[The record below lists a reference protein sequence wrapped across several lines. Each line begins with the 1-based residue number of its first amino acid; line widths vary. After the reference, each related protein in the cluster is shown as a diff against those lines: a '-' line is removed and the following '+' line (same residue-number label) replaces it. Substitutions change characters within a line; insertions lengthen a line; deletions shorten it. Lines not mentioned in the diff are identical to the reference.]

1 MEIFKKY
8 KIVEDEHHYGYNIM
22 KRKSIF
28 SKWENIK
35 FCLNKHQAESI
46 LFHLETKQE
55 PFKYN
60 CSIQPKDRNK
70 VLSELLKMG
79 YTQGCA
85 FDLHQKYIFTCLG
98 RIYSTDFEIS
108 EVGDDGFYGMFCLDR
123 DDVFLALA
131 AINDRNDYMQ
141 WFNFDI
147 YDCDGEKCSSKQF
160 LCDKDNII
168 DFLAEMNLTNIYNKM
183 EIDKIVELFS
193 KKSTIK

>member
-8 KIVEDEHHYGYNIM
+8 KIVEDEQHCYYNIM

-70 VLSELLKMG
+70 VLRELLKMG

-108 EVGDDGFYGMFCLDR
+108 KGDNGFYGIFCMDR
-123 DDVFLALA
+123 DDIFLALA

-141 WFNFDI
+141 WFNFET
-147 YDCDGEKCSSKQF
+147 YDCDGEKCSRDQF
-160 LCDKDNII
+160 LCDKDKII
-168 DFLAEMNLTNIYNKM
+168 DFLAERNLSNIYDKM
-183 EIDKIVELFS
+183 GIEEIIKLFPIKSKI
-193 KKSTIK
+193 K